1 MQKALAA
8 QEKQA
13 LRLRAR
19 EANTG
24 PPDDADL
31 EMAGL
36 VDAQRAQLGYA
47 ALRHTDGWEHQGGV
61 CRLHEERLGL
71 TCPLLVP
78 GCGVEASPGCQ
89 EDSHLPDVCLTSTP
103 VSCTM

>member
-24 PPDDADL
+24 PPDDAEL
-31 EMAGL
+31 EWAGL
-36 VDAQRAQLGYA
+36 LEAQRAQLG
-47 ALRHTDGWEHQGGV
+47 
-61 CRLHEERLGL
+61 
-71 TCPLLVP
+71 
-78 GCGVEASPGCQ
+78 
-89 EDSHLPDVCLTSTP
+89 
-103 VSCTM
+103 

>member
-1 MQKALAA
+1 MHKASCSSDASQSSKACGGCREREMQKAVAA

-36 VDAQRAQLGYA
+36 LDAQRAQLGCA
-47 ALRHTDGWEHQGGV
+47 AL
-61 CRLHEERLGL
+61 L
-71 TCPLLVP
+71 TCPHMMLQQV
-78 GCGVEASPGCQ
+78 
-89 EDSHLPDVCLTSTP
+89 
-103 VSCTM
+103 

>member
-1 MQKALAA
+1 MQKAVAA

-36 VDAQRAQLGYA
+36 LDAQRAHLGCA
-47 ALRHTDGWEHQGGV
+47 ALLMYPPLSITGHTAALTAPPQQGSMKQVSPARPSPQSGS
-61 CRLHEERLGL
+61 HKPGL
-71 TCPLLVP
+71 RVWPTPTWRAVL
-78 GCGVEASPGCQ
+78 Q
-89 EDSHLPDVCLTSTP
+89 PD
-103 VSCTM
+103 